1 MVINPS
7 ENYDDNGTTKTLY
20 RFVKRIPIF
29 RYASNVQYYVA
40 STDCQWII
48 ENVRL
53 VYEDTNLDLF
63 PYNNI
68 K

>member
-7 ENYDDNGTTKTLY
+7 ENYDDSGTTKTLY

-68 K
+68 T